1 MWKLSWTDNLICILI
16 LREFSWHFH
25 GILMES
31 SETFQQDYLQINE
44 KLMENP
50 AFFIVLLFFI
60 LPPYYDTVINYRN
73 SLEYQDLVNL
83 SWRKLTRFLLFFIA
97 IGKRRMGMN

>member
-1 MWKLSWTDNLICILI
+1 
-16 LREFSWHFH
+16 
-25 GILMES
+25 MEL
-31 SETFQQDYLQINE
+31 SETFQQDYLHVINE

-50 AFFIVLLFFI
+50 AIFILILLLFFI

-83 SWRKLTRFLLFFIA
+83 SWRKLTRFLLFFIS
-97 IGKRRMGMN
+97 IGNRRIGMD

>member
-1 MWKLSWTDNLICILI
+1 MD
-16 LREFSWHFH
+16 
-25 GILMES
+25 S
-31 SETFQQDYLQINE
+31 SETFQQDYLQVINE

-50 AFFIVLLFFI
+50 SIFILLLFFI

-83 SWRKLTRFLLFFIA
+83 PWRKLTRFLLFFIS
-97 IGKRRMGMN
+97 IGKRRLGMD